1 MNIFAE
7 AARLYEQNTPFA
19 LASII
24 ETKGSAPRH
33 DAIILVLEDGTTR
46 GTIGGG
52 MIERHVIGAAI
63 DALKEGRSRVI
74 KGSMSRTGKDAMDM
88 DCGGTMTV
96 HIDVQGIRPDML
108 LIGGGHVNRA
118 VAKLASELGYRITVV
133 DSWEPN
139 LNARLFPPN
148 TQLILG
154 ATIQD
159 AISQATI
166 RDNTQVIIATNH
178 EDTIALPTILNSSAR
193 YIGQLAS
200 RRKVE
205 TLHKKC
211 LELGISEARFQEV
224 RTPVGL
230 DIGAESPEEIAVS
243 IMGEILALSRG
254 KLSRGKGLR
263 KGDEQSATRSSTNS
277 RNDNLVMIRG
287 AGDLASGTA
296 VKLHNSGFKVVMLD
310 LPKPTVIRTNVSFAG
325 ALLNESGQITVE
337 GITAHKARSVADAV
351 RIMSDG
357 RIPIMADPD
366 GQTLRQFKPAILVDG
381 ILAKQNLG
389 TNRNMAPITIALG
402 PGFHAGQDV
411 DAVIETCRGHNLAR
425 VIYQGAAEPNT
436 GKPGTIM
443 GYAEERVLRAP
454 CAGTV
459 TPAVAIGDLVEEGQV
474 VAQVRSDNG
483 TQPVITR
490 IGGKVRGMISTGSEV
505 TPGFK
510 IGDIDPR
517 GTSVDHTTV
526 SDKARAIAGGVLEA
540 ILKLSAV

>member
-33 DAIILVLEDGTTR
+33 DAILLIQEDGRTQ

-52 MIERHVIGAAI
+52 MIERHVISEAI
-63 DALKEGRSRVI
+63 DALKEGRSRVV

-118 VAKLASELGYRITVV
+118 VAKLASELGYRITVA

-139 LNARLFPPN
+139 LNAKLFPPN

-154 ATIQD
+154 ETIQD
-159 AISQATI
+159 AINQVTI

-178 EDTIALPTILNSSAR
+178 EDTTALPAILKSPAR
-193 YIGQLAS
+193 HIGQLAS

-205 TLHKKC
+205 TLHNKC
-211 LELGISEARFQEV
+211 LELGISETRFQEV

-254 KLSRGKGLR
+254 KTLR
-263 KGDEQSATRSSTNS
+263 KSGGKPAILSSVTNGH
-277 RNDNLVMIRG
+277 DNLVIIRG

-296 VKLHNSGFKVVMLD
+296 VKLHNSGYKVVMLD

-337 GITAHKARSVADAV
+337 GITAQKARSVADAL
-351 RIMSDG
+351 RIINNG
-357 RIPIMADPD
+357 RIPIMVDPD
-366 GQTLRQFKPAILVDG
+366 GQTLRQFKPAVLVDG

-389 TNRNMAPITIALG
+389 THRKMAPVTIALG
-402 PGFHAGQDV
+402 PGFNAGQDV

-425 VIYQGAAEPNT
+425 VIYQGEAEPNT

-454 CAGTV
+454 CAGQV
-459 TPAVAIGDLVEEGQV
+459 IPEVAIGELVEEGQI
-474 VAQVRSDNG
+474 VANISTEIGN
-483 TQPVITR
+483 QPVITR

-505 TPGFK
+505 PPGFK

-517 GTSVDHTTV
+517 GASVDHTTI

-540 ILKLSAV
+540 ILKLSIP

>member
-1 MNIFAE
+1 MNIFSE

-33 DAIILVLEDGTTR
+33 DAMLLIQEDGRTQ

-52 MIERHVIGAAI
+52 MIERHVISEAI
-63 DALKEGRSRVI
+63 EALQEGRSRVI

-118 VAKLASELGYRITVV
+118 VAKLASDLGYRITVA

-139 LNARLFPPN
+139 LNAKLFPPN
-148 TQLILG
+148 TRLILG
-154 ATIQD
+154 ETIQD
-159 AISQATI
+159 AIGQATI

-178 EDTIALPTILNSSAR
+178 EDTAALPAILNSPAR
-193 YIGQLAS
+193 HIGQLAS

-205 TLHKKC
+205 TLHSKC

-230 DIGAESPEEIAVS
+230 NIGAESPEEIALS

-254 KLSRGKGLR
+254 KAPGKSGE
-263 KGDEQSATRSSTNS
+263 KSSTPPS
-277 RNDNLVMIRG
+277 TSSSSDKLIVIRG

-296 VKLHNSGFKVVMLD
+296 VKLHNSGYKVVMLD
-310 LPKPTVIRTNVSFAG
+310 LPKPTVIRTNISFAG
-325 ALLNESGQITVE
+325 ALLNDSEQIIVE
-337 GITAHKARSVADAV
+337 GITARKARSVADAL
-351 RIMSDG
+351 RIISEG
-357 RIPIMADPD
+357 NIPIMADPD
-366 GQTLRQFKPAILVDG
+366 GQTLRQFKPAVLVDG
-381 ILAKQNLG
+381 ILAKKNLG
-389 TNRNMAPITIALG
+389 THRKMAPVTIALG
-402 PGFHAGQDV
+402 PGFNAGQDV
-411 DAVIETCRGHNLAR
+411 DAVIETSRGHNLAR
-425 VIYQGAAEPNT
+425 IIYQGEAEPNT
-436 GKPGTIM
+436 GKPGAIM

-454 CAGTV
+454 CAGQV
-459 TPAVAIGDLVEEGQV
+459 TPEVTIGELVEEGQI
-474 VAQVRSDNG
+474 VASITTANG
-483 TQPVITR
+483 NQSVITR
-490 IGGKVRGMISTGSEV
+490 IGGKVRGLISAGSEV
-505 TPGFK
+505 TRGFK

-517 GTSVDHTTV
+517 RTSVDHTTV

-540 ILKLSAV
+540 ILKLS

>member
-7 AARLYEQNTPFA
+7 AARLFEQNTPFA
-19 LASII
+19 LATII

-33 DAIILVLEDGTTR
+33 DAILLVQEDGRTR

-52 MIERHVIGAAI
+52 MIERHII
-63 DALKEGRSRVI
+63 SEALEALQEGRSRVV

-118 VAKLASELGYRITVV
+118 VAKLASDLGYRITVA

-139 LNARLFPPN
+139 LNAKLFPPN

-154 ATIQD
+154 ETIQD
-159 AISQATI
+159 AISQVTI

-178 EDTIALPTILNSSAR
+178 EDTAALPAILKSPAHHV
-193 YIGQLAS
+193 GQLAS

-205 TLHKKC
+205 TLHNKC
-211 LELGISEARFQEV
+211 LELGISETRFQEV

-254 KLSRGKGLR
+254 KAIRKRSGKSAALS
-263 KGDEQSATRSSTNS
+263 SIAN
-277 RNDNLVMIRG
+277 RNDNLVVIRG

-296 VKLHNSGFKVVMLD
+296 VKLHNSGYKVVMLD

-325 ALLNESGQITVE
+325 ALLNDSGQITVE
-337 GITAHKARSVADAV
+337 GITARKARSVSDALS
-351 RIMSDG
+351 IINDG
-357 RIPIMADPD
+357 NIPIMADPD
-366 GQTLRQFKPAILVDG
+366 GQTLRLFKPAVLVDG

-389 TNRNMAPITIALG
+389 THRKMAPVTIALG
-402 PGFHAGQDV
+402 PGFSAGEDV
-411 DAVIETCRGHNLAR
+411 DAVVETCRGHNLAR
-425 VIYQGAAEPNT
+425 VIYQGEAEPNT

-454 CAGTV
+454 CAGQV
-459 TPAVAIGDLVEEGQV
+459 TPAVAIGELVEEGQV
-474 VAQVRSDNG
+474 VASVMSENG
-483 TQPVITR
+483 SQPVITR
-490 IGGKVRGMISTGSEV
+490 IGGKVRGMISAGSDV
-505 TPGFK
+505 TKRFK

-517 GTSVDHTTV
+517 GASVDHTTV
-526 SDKARAIAGGVLEA
+526 SDKARAIAGG
-540 ILKLSAV
+540 SP

>member
-7 AARLYEQNTPFA
+7 AARLFEQNTPFA
-19 LASII
+19 LATII

-33 DAIILVLEDGTTR
+33 DAILLVREDGRTR

-52 MIERHVIGAAI
+52 MIERHII
-63 DALKEGRSRVI
+63 SEALEALQEGRSRVV

-118 VAKLASELGYRITVV
+118 VAKLASDLGYRITVA

-139 LNARLFPPN
+139 LNAKLFPPN

-154 ATIQD
+154 ETIQD
-159 AISQATI
+159 AISQVTI

-178 EDTIALPTILNSSAR
+178 EDTAALPAILKSPAQHV
-193 YIGQLAS
+193 GQLAS

-205 TLHKKC
+205 TLHNKC
-211 LELGISEARFQEV
+211 LEQGISETRFQEV

-254 KLSRGKGLR
+254 KPIRKRSGKSAALS
-263 KGDEQSATRSSTNS
+263 SIAN
-277 RNDNLVMIRG
+277 RNDNLVVIRG

-296 VKLHNSGFKVVMLD
+296 VKLHNSGYKVVMLD
-310 LPKPTVIRTNVSFAG
+310 VPKPTVIRTNVSFAG
-325 ALLNESGQITVE
+325 ALLNDNGQITVE
-337 GITAHKARSVADAV
+337 GITARKARSVSDALG
-351 RIMSDG
+351 IINDG
-357 RIPIMADPD
+357 NIPIMADPD
-366 GQTLRQFKPAILVDG
+366 GQTLRQFKPAVLVDG

-389 TNRNMAPITIALG
+389 THRKMAPVTIALG
-402 PGFHAGQDV
+402 PGFTAGEDV

-425 VIYQGAAEPNT
+425 VIYQGEAEPNT

-454 CAGTV
+454 CAGQV
-459 TPAVAIGDLVEEGQV
+459 TPAVAIGELVEEGQV
-474 VAQVRSDNG
+474 VASVMSENG
-483 TQPVITR
+483 SRPVITR
-490 IGGKVRGMISTGSEV
+490 IGGKVRGMISAGSDV
-505 TPGFK
+505 TKGFK

-517 GTSVDHTTV
+517 GASVDHTTV

-540 ILKLSAV
+540 ILKLSTS